1 MILFPVQGVAPY
13 WAQTQSKAMQT
24 YVLLLEV
31 QEDFKKA
38 LIENVAL
45 FQLDCDQFCSDYQTK
60 GPMEEGLSPR
70 EASDRLEAFQS
81 QFDTLWRKHNS
92 YRYNNT
98 ISGIIILYPTT
109 PTAWARTCSA
119 CPTLTSPRW
128 RGLRRS

>member
-1 MILFPVQGVAPY
+1 MAPY
-13 WAQTQSKAMQT
+13 WVQTQSKAMQT

-45 FQLDCDQFCSDYQTK
+45 FQLDCDQFCQDYQTK

-81 QFDTLWRKHNS
+81 QFDTLWRKHK
-92 YRYNNT
+92 
-98 ISGIIILYPTT
+98 YPYI
-109 PTAWARTCSA
+109 RFYK
-119 CPTLTSPRW
+119 
-128 RGLRRS
+128 